1 METLNPMRKKSIS
14 IQFLNTG
21 AKLIATRGPNL
32 SKFC

>member
-1 METLNPMRKKSIS
+1 MRKKYIS

-21 AKLIATRGPNL
+21 EKLLVTRGPSL